1 MKILEILLPKR
12 INDNS
17 ISPRTAAKIDYI
29 QSRMSQ
35 YVDKIMDPNTTPKGR
50 EFLKS
55 RLRDEYHELKKTF
68 GSMHHVAESENEQ
81 YEVYDIKTGEKVSGP
96 YSTAKRARLASDK
109 KDIEY
114 GAIRYSVRPV
124 KKLSEA
130 IQRIPLSDE
139 DFDALKEMMCKPI
152 PATIAPIYIQ
162 GLIID
167 DEFTDQIAALEEKDP
182 GMDVRPFI
190 VEWIDRVMPD
200 QMFRFRDEFKV
211 PAKEKG
217 LYSVVH
223 GYDPQSYKG
232 TNDPIT
238 GDAFG
243 SR

>member
-1 MKILEILLPKR
+1 MKVLEILLPKQYTDR
-12 INDNS
+12 S
-17 ISPRTAAKIDYI
+17 ISPKTAAKIDSI
-29 QSRMSQ
+29 QQRINQ
-35 YVDKIMDPNTTPKGR
+35 YVDKIVDPKTTSQGR

-55 RLRDEYHELKKTF
+55 RLRDEYTELKTIL
-68 GSMHHVAESENEQ
+68 GNIHYVAESDGEQ
-81 YEVYDIKTGEKVSGP
+81 YEVYDCKTSEKVSGP
-96 YSTAKRARLASDK
+96 YATAKRARLVRDK
-109 KDIEY
+109 KDLEY
-114 GAIRYSVRPV
+114 GAVRYGVRPV
-124 KKLSEA
+124 KKLNEA
-130 IQRIPLSDE
+130 VHRIPLCDE
-139 DFDALKEMMCKPI
+139 DFDALKEMMCRPI

-167 DEFTDQIAALEEKDP
+167 DEFTDQIAALEQKDP

-200 QMFRFRDEFKV
+200 QMYRFRDEFRV
-211 PAKEKG
+211 PDKEKG
-217 LYSVVH
+217 LYSVLH

>member
-1 MKILEILLPKR
+1 MKVLEILLPKQY
-12 INDNS
+12 NDRS
-17 ISPRTAAKIDYI
+17 ISPRAAAKIDSI
-29 QSRMSQ
+29 QQRMTG
-35 YVDKIMDPNTTPKGR
+35 YVDKIFDPKTTPQGR

-55 RLRDEYHELKKTF
+55 RLRDEYQELKQAFK
-68 GSMHHVAESENEQ
+68 GIHQVAESEDEQ
-81 YEVYDIKTGEKVSGP
+81 YEVYDRRTGEKVSGP
-96 YSTAKRARLASDK
+96 YSNAKRARNVRDK
-109 KDIEY
+109 KDIEHGAVRY
-114 GAIRYSVRPV
+114 GVRPV

-130 IQRIPLSDE
+130 VHRIPLCDE
-139 DFDALKEMMCKPI
+139 DFDALKEMMCRPI

-182 GMDVRPFI
+182 GIDVRPFI

-200 QMFRFRDEFKV
+200 QMYRFRDEFRV

-217 LYSVVH
+217 LYSVLH

-238 GDAFG
+238 GNAFG
-243 SR
+243 KY